1 MNKIIFSVLIIGIC
15 LFAMSKVNAQEPHTF
30 DYQIVKV
37 DSLSY
42 TISMDL
48 KSPENVQFIEVRL
61 MKKGS
66 DVGYYMASLN
76 KKRDGKYYL
85 FYDNNEWETSLNEMV
100 FTVKDKYGLPTVD
113 EVLINLMTEDFNMIT
128 SKSQPVH

>member
-1 MNKIIFSVLIIGIC
+1 M
-15 LFAMSKVNAQEPHTF
+15 
-30 DYQIVKV
+30 
-37 DSLSY
+37 SY